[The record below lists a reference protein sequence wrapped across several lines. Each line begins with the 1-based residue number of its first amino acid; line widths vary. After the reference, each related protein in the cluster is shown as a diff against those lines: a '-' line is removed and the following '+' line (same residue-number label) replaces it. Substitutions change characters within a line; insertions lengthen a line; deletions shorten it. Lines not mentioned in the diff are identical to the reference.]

1 MAWWGYWWQGI
12 CHGLKTENNINVLK
26 SIASRLSAVLLVIL
40 TTAIV
45 LAAVLNYYKF
55 KASQTNLQISR
66 YSFVLSEVK
75 STVETSLNLGLPL
88 NQLPNI
94 GALLT
99 DQAAEDNSILSIDI
113 FDDHGSALFSTD
125 SSFVGDLVAETWVDA
140 AKENT
145 LDNWYVEERDANA
158 IGLTISD
165 NLGQI
170 AGFVAVRYSRIETN
184 RKLEDVAKRL
194 ALTAFIII
202 LVATMVGVIIL
213 HFLVSPWS
221 RQIHTYGSIVNILRS
236 QPGEKDENTDKSNG
250 EIDSQ
255 STEGGLKSALLEI
268 DDIRSQLR
276 QLDSKI

>member
-1 MAWWGYWWQGI
+1 M
-12 CHGLKTENNINVLK
+12 LK
-26 SIASRLSAVLLVIL
+26 SIASRISAMLLVIL

-75 STVETSLNLGLPL
+75 SIVETSLNLGLPL
-88 NQLPNI
+88 KQLPNI

-113 FDDHGSALFSTD
+113 FDQNGSALFSTD
-125 SSFVGDLVAETWVDA
+125 SSFIDDLVAKAWVDA
-140 AKENT
+140 AKENIS
-145 LDNWYVEERDANA
+145 DNWYVEERDANA
-158 IGLTISD
+158 IGLAISD

-170 AGFVAVRYSRIETN
+170 AGFVAVRYSRIEAN
-184 RKLEDVAKRL
+184 RKLEDVAKKL

-202 LVATMVGVIIL
+202 LVATLVGIIIL

-221 RQIHTYGSIVNILRS
+221 RQIHTYGSIVNILRAE
-236 QPGEKDENTDKSNG
+236 QMKEDDIADKTKS
-250 EIDSQ
+250 EIDNQ
-255 STEGGLKSALLEI
+255 STEDGLKAALSEI
-268 DDIRSQLR
+268 DDIRSELR